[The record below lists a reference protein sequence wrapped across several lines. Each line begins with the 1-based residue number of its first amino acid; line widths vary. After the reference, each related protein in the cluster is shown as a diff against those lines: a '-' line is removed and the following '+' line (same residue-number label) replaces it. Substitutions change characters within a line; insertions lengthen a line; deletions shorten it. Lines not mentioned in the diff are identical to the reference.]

1 MDEDAI
7 PSTFELGDLAWSRV
21 GTAPYW
27 PSVICH
33 DPDTKKFTQVKES
46 KRQGLHRVFHVKFFG
61 GQRGKRAWVDQPH
74 MLKFEGLEAFQEL
87 SNSATGSKQKA
98 AFCPKYGNTK
108 TIWLQAIN
116 ECVSVVGNN
125 DNMYK
130 KEYSIWHIKYVLEKN
145 SREIELIKFIFTKF
159 CRIESQQL

>member
-1 MDEDAI
+1 M
-7 PSTFELGDLAWSRV
+7 
-21 GTAPYW
+21 
-27 PSVICH
+27 ICH

-116 ECVSVVGNN
+116 ECVSVVGKN

-130 KEYSIWHIKYVLEKN
+130 NEYSICL
-145 SREIELIKFIFTKF
+145 
-159 CRIESQQL
+159 QQLKKMSAIKLAKMKWINFITVFWHGLFKIF